1 MWQLPLT
8 NLNTLRFGRQFER
21 GPDRGSSGSSSEQWH
36 LCNLSASGGG
46 ISCKPVDA
54 ACRAQKHRKFLAMA
68 PGQCSLWRDAK
79 DTKVFAVCAGPPDS
93 AQVLVMA
100 ADSVEEA
107 DKWVCSIAGRLYLS
121 ELQLEEEMITDYIS
135 IYYIFDTDGKG
146 GISLDELQAASEG
159 LGNPRSEH
167 GHLTEELNATLTR
180 LQIKTDAQ
188 GLISLPQFLKVCPL
202 HDARVSRQGLPQPF
216 PPISHTGAQGGAAA
230 AICLGRGLAHAGL
243 PLARRGRHGID
254 QPGGAR
260 SMVQRCAR
268 HGTCACTCA
277 YPWATRP
284 CTGRSP
290 RGGTP
295 WCLPKLPRWPIPHDP
310 IAPHDATLR
319 HPAESHA
326 GTARKADAEGVPPDD
341 GAGAGRAVASSSST
355 VPGGRY

>member
-1 MWQLPLT
+1 
-8 NLNTLRFGRQFER
+8 
-21 GPDRGSSGSSSEQWH
+21 
-36 LCNLSASGGG
+36 
-46 ISCKPVDA
+46 
-54 ACRAQKHRKFLAMA
+54 MA

-268 HGTCACTCA
+268 HGTHVHAHVHIHGPRAHAPAALPEAVLRGAC
-277 YPWATRP
+277 PSSQG
-284 CTGRSP
+284 GRSH
-290 RGGTP
+290 T
-295 WCLPKLPRWPIPHDP
+295 IP
-310 IAPHDATLR
+310 LR
-319 HPAESHA
+319 HTMPLCAIRRNPMQALREKLTQKGFHRMT
-326 GTARKADAEGVPPDD
+326 GQ
-341 GAGAGRAVASSSST
+341 
-355 VPGGRY
+355 VPGGR

>member
-268 HGTCACTCA
+268 HGTHVHA
-277 YPWATRP
+277 
-284 CTGRSP
+284 
-290 RGGTP
+290 
-295 WCLPKLPRWPIPHDP
+295 HV
-310 IAPHDATLR
+310 HV
-319 HPAESHA
+319 HVHVHEHES
-326 GTARKADAEGVPPDD
+326 
-341 GAGAGRAVASSSST
+341 
-355 VPGGRY
+355 

>member
-21 GPDRGSSGSSSEQWH
+21 GPDRGSSGGSSERWH
-36 LCNLSASGGG
+36 LCNLRVSGGG

-54 ACRAQKHRKFLAMA
+54 ACRAQKHRKFLAMD
-68 PGQCSLWRDAK
+68 PGQCSLWRDEK

-107 DKWVCSIAGRLYLS
+107 DRWVCSIAGRLYLS

-167 GHLTEELNATLTR
+167 GHLTEELKATLTR

-188 GLISLPQFLKVCPL
+188 GLISLPQFLKVRPL
-202 HDARVSRQGLPQPF
+202 HDARASRKGLLQPF
-216 PPISHTGAQGGAAA
+216 PPISQVLKEGLLQPSASAEDLLMQAFRLLDEDGTGSISREALAAWSKDA
-230 AICLGRGLAHAGL
+230 LGT
-243 PLARRGRHGID
+243 AR
-254 QPGGAR
+254 
-260 SMVQRCAR
+260 
-268 HGTCACTCA
+268 
-277 YPWATRP
+277 RP
-284 CTGRSP
+284 CTDRSQKRYSVVP
-290 RGGTP
+290 AQAPQVADPTRCHCAIRWNP
-295 WCLPKLPRWPIPHDP
+295 MQALREKLTQKGFHRM
-310 IAPHDATLR
+310 T
-319 HPAESHA
+319 
-326 GTARKADAEGVPPDD
+326 GQ
-341 GAGAGRAVASSSST
+341 
-355 VPGGRY
+355 VPGGRQLEQQQQ